1 MAWKMTLNEFKE
13 VHAAVQKLL
22 PVEIRENETIDW
34 YEPKM
39 EVFKKFLQE
48 VDSWKTSTSDPQ
60 MLVEPH
66 DNVFNVSKH

>member
-1 MAWKMTLNEFKE
+1 MVWKMTLNEFKE

-39 EVFKKFLQE
+39 EVFRKFLQE